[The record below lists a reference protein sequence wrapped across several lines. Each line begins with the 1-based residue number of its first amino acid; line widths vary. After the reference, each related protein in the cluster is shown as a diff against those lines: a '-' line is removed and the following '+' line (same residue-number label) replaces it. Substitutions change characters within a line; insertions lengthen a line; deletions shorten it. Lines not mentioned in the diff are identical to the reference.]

1 MPIVNEAAC
10 RRLDLAGA
18 SQKRQISGVRGT
30 ESPDS
35 NLKAPLEP
43 FRSRATSSSEVTDTV
58 WFQVGQAWSL
68 SVESAARAFGITY
81 SRGLPQLGR
90 KA

>member
-18 SQKRQISGVRGT
+18 SQSDKSGVRGT

-35 NLKAPLEP
+35 ILKAPLEP